1 MLKTVSY
8 RRPSAASVLLFAVI
22 SVFILSGCSD
32 PVRPDNPEPVIE
44 LLPAAEITRTEA
56 LISAR
61 VDRRGPGKLSYIAFH
76 YGETGNDAFQAS
88 DCDPEASVL
97 TLRLQGLKPGTSYS
111 CYVEGGTT
119 TATIR
124 SQIISFTT
132 QPNDLPSMSAA
143 EPLSTGPVGII
154 VGFDII
160 DDGGEPI
167 LESGCDVTDVS
178 AMETTRVYLP
188 SDCLTEGYHKLHIV
202 GLSLNTSYVITP
214 FASNSVGE
222 AKGASLEYTTGNS
235 VVLTEP
241 GSLSAI
247 FGGSAEVGLELL
259 TISGY
264 MNGDDF
270 RYLRML
276 LGAPADGGEASDASK
291 VRDLDIT
298 DVYIV
303 EGGGAFDGSRFTVN
317 DELSTG
323 LFADCVR
330 LRDILLPVSA
340 TRIARDALARCTSL
354 ETLTVSASIKSV
366 LPSEGCTSLA
376 KIEVS
381 PANSDFSSIDGVL
394 FNRDITE
401 ILWFPLGKT
410 GEYVLPGTITSI
422 GENAF
427 YGTSITGLEIPSS
440 VISISR
446 GAFAGSSLTE
456 ISFPDNITNISE
468 GMFQGCAALT
478 VVRLGKGTEYIGNYA
493 FDGTSLKDLY
503 VAAEIPPFAAE
514 KAFVNSS
521 SYITESC
528 TLHVP
533 AGCETVYR
541 RHSKWGS
548 FADIGEF

>member
-1 MLKTVSY
+1 MRLLVLFTGH
-8 RRPSAASVLLFAVI
+8 SAATALFILFMSVFVI
-22 SVFILSGCSD
+22 SGCGD
-32 PVRPDNPEPVIE
+32 AVRPDNPEPVME
-44 LLPAAEITRTEA
+44 MLPASEITRTEA
-56 LISAR
+56 TISAR
-61 VDRRGPGKLSYIAFH
+61 IDRRGSGKLTHVAFH
-76 YGETGNDAFQAS
+76 YGETDGGVFQTS

-178 AMETTRVYLP
+178 AMETTRVRLP
-188 SDCLTEGYHKLHIV
+188 SDCLTEGYHKLHII

-222 AKGASLEYTTGNS
+222 TKGASLEYTTGNS

-354 ETLTVSASIKSV
+354 ETLTVSAGIESV

-381 PANSDFSSIDGVL
+381 PANSDFASVDGVL

-410 GEYVLPGTITSI
+410 GEYVLPGTITAI

-427 YGTSITGLEIPSS
+427 YGTNITSLEIPSS

-456 ISFPDNITNISE
+456 ISCPDNITNISE
-468 GMFQGCAALT
+468 GMFQGCTALT
-478 VVRLGKGTEYIGNYA
+478 AVRLGKGTEYIGNYA

-514 KAFVNSS
+514 KAFVNRS
-521 SYITESC
+521 SYITENC

-541 RHSKWGS
+541 RHSKWGN
-548 FADIGEF
+548 FADIVEF